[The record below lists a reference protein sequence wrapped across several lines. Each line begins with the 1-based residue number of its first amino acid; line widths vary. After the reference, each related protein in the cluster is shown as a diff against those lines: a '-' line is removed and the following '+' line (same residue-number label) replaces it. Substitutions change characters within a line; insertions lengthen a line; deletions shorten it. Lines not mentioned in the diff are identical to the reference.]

1 MNNILMVFGTRPEV
15 IKLFPV
21 IIQLQQA
28 GHNVI
33 LCNTEQQKELSNQT
47 LDMFELKSDYNLS
60 VMRPNQS
67 LAGTQARILTNLEN
81 IVSQNKFDAIIVQG
95 DTLSAFCGALNGF
108 YNHIPVFHIEA
119 GLRTNDIEE
128 PFPEEAFRQMIA
140 CISTLHFTPSI
151 QAKNNLL
158 REGIS
163 KEIVHVTGNTIVDTL
178 EYYKQNLK
186 SCSERKLQD
195 KKIQLDNKNILV
207 TVHRRENHLKMH
219 RILSAIKKVALNF
232 PQFREIV
239 LVHPNP
245 NVGAVI
251 RQELSNIK
259 NVLLLDPLNYDEL
272 IGLMCQSALIMTDSG
287 GIQEEAA
294 YLGIPTVILRDKTE
308 RQEILKYP
316 NIRLAGT
323 NPDDIYTSAVRFLNT
338 SEKSTCR
345 RNIYGTGKAA
355 EKIIHNIDAF
365 FSSQKNEHR

>member
-1 MNNILMVFGTRPEV
+1 MNNFLMVFGTRPEV

-21 IIQLQQA
+21 VIQLKQA
-28 GHNVI
+28 GDNVV
-33 LCNTEQQKELSNQT
+33 LCNTEQQKELSNQA
-47 LDMFELKSDYNLS
+47 LEMFNLKSDYNLS

-67 LAGTQARILTNLEN
+67 LAGTQARILTKLET
-81 IVSQNKFDAIIVQG
+81 IVSQNKFDATIVQG

-128 PFPEEAFRQMIA
+128 PFPEEAFRQMISR
-140 CISTLHFTPSI
+140 ISSLHFTPST

-158 REGIS
+158 HEGVPE
-163 KEIVHVTGNTIVDTL
+163 EIVHVTGNTIVDTL
-178 EYYKQNLK
+178 KYYKQNLK

-207 TVHRRENHLKMH
+207 TVHRRENHLKMCQ
-219 RILSAIKKVALNF
+219 ILSAIKKVALDF

-245 NVGAVI
+245 NVGNVI

-272 IGLMCQSALIMTDSG
+272 IGLMCQSTLIMTDSG

-294 YLGIPTVILRDKTE
+294 YLGVPTVILRDKTE

-316 NIRLAGT
+316 NICLAGT
-323 NPDDIYTSAVRFLNT
+323 APDDIYNLAVRFLTT
-338 SEKSTCR
+338 SKKSINK
-345 RNIYGTGKAA
+345 RNIYGTGQAA
-355 EKIIHNIDAF
+355 QEITYNIKAF
-365 FSSQKNEHR
+365 FLSKNNKNM